1 MASSVFKTYAQ
12 ENGGRVLLLFLL
24 FSLALYQLA
33 TSGIGGFAL
42 LCSFPAIVLFVYL
55 AFKYRMFVFW
65 ILCIVNYIIH
75 FRGLYMPV
83 PMSLPNELLEIILLA
98 IAIID
103 VNNSHFERCANLMLF
118 MLIIWCGF
126 CTLEVLNDTCDVG
139 IQFAEWY
146 SGARK
151 IGFQVL
157 YCFLVYILY
166 ITTPKI
172 LIRYFYIWAA
182 LSVFAAFWVWKQ
194 KAIGF
199 TPSEA
204 GWIEGH
210 RTTHIL
216 QGGTLIRYF
225 SFYSDAAAFGVGMAT
240 TAVAYLI
247 FALTSNIY
255 KLKILFCAVGLISLW
270 AMFQSGTRTAMVCFF
285 AGIFMY
291 IFLSKSVKIAIPITI
306 LGVLAFILIA
316 FTNIGQGNQQIRRMR
331 TAFDRKDASANAR
344 TINQQAMKKYLRD
357 APWGIGIGNTY
368 QNVPANNKFRK
379 LSAIPPD
386 SEYVWIWVHTGIIGI
401 TIFLITT
408 FFMFAGAC
416 WIVLF
421 RIKSP
426 SLRGIGAGFCCAFV
440 SIQLGGYGNQIL
452 MQFPNCV
459 LYYGGL
465 SLVYALPFM
474 EKEWIDWESK
484 ELAIQEEK
492 KRLKLEKKRAS
503 RV

>member
-1 MASSVFKTYAQ
+1 MASSAFKTYAQ

-33 TSGIGGFAL
+33 TSGLADYAL
-42 LCSFPAIVLFVYL
+42 FCSIPAIVLFVYL
-55 AFKYRMFVFW
+55 AFKFRLFVFW
-65 ILCIVNYIIH
+65 ILCVINYIIH

-83 PMSLPNELLEIILLA
+83 PMSLPNEMLEIILLA

-103 VNNSHFERCANLMLF
+103 VKESHFERCANLMLF

-126 CTLEVLNDTCDVG
+126 CTLELLNDTCNVG
-139 IQFAEWY
+139 IQFSAWY
-146 SGARK
+146 ANARRT
-151 IGFQVL
+151 GFQIL
-157 YCFLVYILY
+157 YCFLVYLLY
-166 ITTPKI
+166 ITTPQI
-172 LIRYFYIWAA
+172 LIKYLYVWGG
-182 LSVFAAFWVWKQ
+182 LSLFAAFWVWKQ
-194 KAIGF
+194 QTFGL
-199 TPSEA
+199 TPSESV
-204 GWIEGH
+204 WIEGH
-210 RTTHIL
+210 RTHIIE
-216 QGGTLIRYF
+216 GGTLIRYF

-247 FALTSNIY
+247 FAATT
-255 KLKILFCAVGLISLW
+255 KLVKNKILFGAIGLVCLW
-270 AMFQSGTRTAMVCFF
+270 AMFPSGTRTAMACFF
-285 AGIFMY
+285 AGIFVY
-291 IFLSKSVKIAIPITI
+291 IFLSKSFKIAIPITI
-306 LGVLAFILIA
+306 LGLAAFFILA

-331 TAFDRKDASANAR
+331 TTFDRSDASANTR
-344 TINQQAMKKYLRD
+344 DIHKQAIKKYLQE
-357 APWGIGIGNTY
+357 APWGIGIGNTSD
-368 QNVPANNKFRK
+368 NVPANNKFNI
-379 LSAIPPD
+379 LSRIPPD

-474 EKEWIDWESK
+474 EKEWIEWESK